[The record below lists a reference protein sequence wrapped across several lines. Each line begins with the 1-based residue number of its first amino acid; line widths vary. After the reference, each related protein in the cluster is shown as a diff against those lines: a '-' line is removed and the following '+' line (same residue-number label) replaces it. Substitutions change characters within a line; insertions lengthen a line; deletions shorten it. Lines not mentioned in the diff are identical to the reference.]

1 MQMMSFL
8 QSRSRNVKA
17 AFVASFSLISADDF
31 VTLPDVMGSPHGVR
45 MHLVKWIK
53 YM

>member
-8 QSRSRNVKA
+8 QSRSRN